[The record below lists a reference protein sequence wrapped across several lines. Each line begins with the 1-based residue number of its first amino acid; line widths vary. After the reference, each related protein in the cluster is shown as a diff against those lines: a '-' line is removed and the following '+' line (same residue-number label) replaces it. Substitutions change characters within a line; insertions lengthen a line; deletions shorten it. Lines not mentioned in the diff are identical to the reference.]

1 MRCLLLLGLA
11 GLLAACGGS
20 GSGSG
25 TSPNAPTITNLRV
38 SYSPP
43 NPVKGQ
49 ATQVSFIVDVV
60 DPNGDWVGGSCVF
73 ISGNGDLPI
82 QASGL
87 PPNALTGTAI
97 CTLAE
102 AFGNSTV
109 RIDLAVRDRAGNLS
123 NVLSGEVNIERP
135 SPS

>member
-11 GLLAACGGS
+11 GLLAACGSS
-20 GSGSG
+20 GGGTG

-60 DPNGDWVGGSCVF
+60 DPDGDWVGGSCVF
-73 ISGNGDLPI
+73 ISGSGDLPI
-82 QASGL
+82 QTSGL

-102 AFGNSTV
+102 PFGNTTIRV
-109 RIDLAVRDRAGNLS
+109 DLAVRDRAGNFS
-123 NVLSGEVNIERP
+123 NTLSGELNIEGPSRP
-135 SPS
+135 